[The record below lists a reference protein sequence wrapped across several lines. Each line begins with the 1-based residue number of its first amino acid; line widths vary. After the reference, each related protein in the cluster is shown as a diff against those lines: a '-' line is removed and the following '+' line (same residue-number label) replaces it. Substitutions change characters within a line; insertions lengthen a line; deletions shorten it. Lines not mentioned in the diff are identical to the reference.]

1 MSNRPITDTW
11 FLARA
16 KLRDGKKFYGAYPG
30 GFLER
35 ARVLLGA
42 SINEPILHVCGGMA
56 RFYPYAR
63 GFGPNDLTMDL
74 DPKTEPDI
82 LQDARDEWPLGM
94 GRFSDDGGVKLETQF
109 RAYLIDPPYSELDA
123 RHYLDGNGEKSYP
136 LPNLLIKRAFEVMEP
151 GQKVGI
157 LHYMVPAEP
166 KNGKIVAEIGIIVG
180 TNNRIRT
187 FTVIEKL
194 SN

>member
-63 GFGPNDLTMDL
+63 GFGPNDETMDL
-74 DPKTEPDI
+74 DPKTEPNY
-82 LQDARDEWPLGM
+82 LWDARGPWVIDTP
-94 GRFSDDGGVKLETQF
+94 F
-109 RAYLIDPPYSELDA
+109 RAYLIDPPYSEVDA